1 MGCLLLYRLGP
12 AEFGLRVD
20 EFLRAQRASA
30 LLALVTIGIRITAL
44 RACTHNVAVCKKL
57 FGLRIIVLLG
67 LLCDELSFI
76 VQLAE
81 KFGSVPLVNRR
92 GCTAIDV
99 EVDSQTRER
108 ILDDLVVT
116 VHDILRGTAL
126 HAGLDRDRDSVLIAS
141 ADIKH
146 ILSPHPE
153 VPDVDVRRHVYP
165 GQMTDV
171 DRSVGIRQRTGHKCS
186 LEFLFHIHEYYFSL
200 PNLTFTILSAFCT
213 LSISCIISSTR
224 SSSEAAC
231 ASPSLS
237 FSSFSLSSKRLC

>member
-99 EVDSQTRER
+99 EV
-108 ILDDLVVT
+108 VVA

-171 DRSVGIRQRTGHKCS
+171 DRPVGIRQRTGHKCS